1 MHFVDE
7 SLNMLVLLLIHWNMI
22 SSLSIFRINQQIR
35 SYGLEPKDLEP
46 DERDEEYV
54 PKKSE
59 QVKRG
64 RPEKP
69 YAELGPRQ
77 KRARLQPTLDNV
89 REVAKNTGPNGLNVY
104 QVLGELGKMEAN
116 SKVDRASAKMF
127 GRIADGEDPFAHRT
141 MTVERALAMKVQSK
155 KGVRT
160 FDVIRKFVK
169 QGLDIPS

>member
-1 MHFVDE
+1 MF
-7 SLNMLVLLLIHWNMI
+7 SC
-22 SSLSIFRINQQIR
+22 LSYSRINLQIR
-35 SYGLEPKDLEP
+35 RYGLEPKDLEP
-46 DERDEEYV
+46 DERDPEYV
-54 PKKSE
+54 PNNDG

-77 KRARLQPTLDNV
+77 KRARFQPTLDSV
-89 REVAKNTGPNGLNVY
+89 REAAKNAGPNGPNVY